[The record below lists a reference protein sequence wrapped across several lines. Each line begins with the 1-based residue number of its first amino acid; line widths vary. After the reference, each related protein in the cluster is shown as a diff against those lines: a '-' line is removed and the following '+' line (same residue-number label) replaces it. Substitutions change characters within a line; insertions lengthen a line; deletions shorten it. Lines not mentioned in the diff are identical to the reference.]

1 MIDFPPIAELVPHA
15 APMLL
20 LDRIVESGD
29 DYLITELTVRADGLF
44 DIEGS
49 VPAFLGLEYMAQ
61 SIAAFSGLRS
71 YRSGEPIK
79 MGFLL
84 GTRRY
89 ESNVHNYPTGDILR
103 VTAKE
108 IVYGDTGMA
117 AFECKVQGPQVL
129 QTAVLTVFEPA
140 DQASLAGII
149 GP

>member
-1 MIDFPPIAELVPHA
+1 MIDFPPVAELVPHA

-20 LDRIVESGD
+20 LDRIIESGD
-29 DYLITELTVRADGLF
+29 DYLVTELTVRADGLF
-44 DIEGS
+44 DVAGR
-49 VPAFLGLEYMAQ
+49 VPAFVGLEYMAQ

-71 YRSGEPIK
+71 YRSGEPPK

-89 ESNVHNYPTGDILR
+89 ESSVHNYPTGDILR

-117 AFECKVQGPQVL
+117 AFECKVQGLHVL

-140 DQASLAGII
+140 DQTSLSGVI
-149 GP
+149 GR